1 MNKSEDVVLKVSESL
16 LDDELSLQD
25 LVAFV
30 RRNFYTLL
38 TGLFIGGIL
47 GLVIAFSIPAQW
59 EATALIRI
67 GQLGNAANAGNAG
80 NAGNAI
86 EPPLQVVDRIKNR
99 SFQNDVLKNLGLS
112 TSENDKLAK
121 KFRDTLKVKLEK
133 SDLVNL
139 AIRGSSPKTA
149 KQNMSA
155 IINEIE
161 SIHNKML
168 EPTVHRWQQE
178 LASIQLE
185 LNQANARQERLE
197 KSLNG
202 QTGSLNDKNFS
213 QAALLS
219 NILLVRE
226 AEFKNLRDRKRMLEE
241 QLSPARTFST
251 KAIGRVEVSEDPAYP
266 KKPLFAVLGL
276 FFGLLIALFWSVMQP
291 SIKNK

>member
-80 NAGNAI
+80 NAI
-86 EPPLQVVDRIKNR
+86 EPTLQVVDRIKNR

-121 KFRDTLKVKLEK
+121 NFRNTLKVKLEK

-139 AIRGSSPKTA
+139 SIRGSSPETA

-178 LASIQLE
+178 LASIQSE
-185 LNQANARQERLE
+185 LDQANAKQERLE

-219 NILLVRE
+219 NILLARE

-251 KAIGRVEVSEDPAYP
+251 EVIGRVEVSEDPAYP
-266 KKPLFAVLGL
+266 KKPLFAALGL
-276 FFGLLIALFWSVMQP
+276 FFGLLIALFWSVLQS

>member
-1 MNKSEDVVLKVSESL
+1 MNKSQR
-16 LDDELSLQD
+16 ELSLDNIARYDDEVSLID

-30 RRNFYTLL
+30 KRN
-38 TGLFIGGIL
+38 LFILISGAILGCIL
-47 GLVIAFSIPAQW
+47 GLGVAYAVAPQW
-59 EATALIRI
+59 EATALLRI
-67 GQLGNAANAGNAG
+67 GQLGNAG

-86 EPPLQVVDRIKNR
+86 EPTLQVVDRIKNR

-139 AIRGSSPKTA
+139 AIRGSSPETA

-178 LASIQLE
+178 LASIHLE
-185 LNQANARQERLE
+185 LDQANAKQERLE

-202 QTGSLNDKNFS
+202 QTGSFNDKNFS

-219 NILLVRE
+219 NILLARE

-251 KAIGRVEVSEDPAYP
+251 KVIGRVEVSEDPAYP
-266 KKPLFAVLGL
+266 KKPLFAALGL
-276 FFGLLIALFWSVMQP
+276 FFGLLIALFWSVLQS

>member
-1 MNKSEDVVLKVSESL
+1 MNKSEDGVLKVSESL

-25 LVAFV
+25 LLVFV
-30 RRNFYTLL
+30 QRNFYTLL
-38 TGLFIGGIL
+38 TGLFFGGIL

-59 EATALIRI
+59 EATALLRI
-67 GQLGNAANAGNAG
+67 GQLGNAG

-86 EPPLQVVDRIKNR
+86 EPTLQVVDRIKNR

-121 KFRDTLKVKLEK
+121 NFRDTLKVKLEK

-139 AIRGSSPKTA
+139 AIRGFSPETA
-149 KQNMSA
+149 KQNMNA

-168 EPTVHRWQQE
+168 DPTVHRWQQE
-178 LASIQLE
+178 LGSIQLE
-185 LNQANARQERLE
+185 LDQANAKQERLE
-197 KSLNG
+197 KSLNV
-202 QTGSLNDKNFS
+202 QTGSLNEKNFS

-219 NILLVRE
+219 NILLARE
-226 AEFKNLRDRKRMLEE
+226 AAFKNLRDRKRMLEE

-251 KAIGRVEVSEDPAYP
+251 KIIGRVEISEKPVYP
-266 KKPLFAVLGL
+266 KKSLFGL
-276 FFGLLIALFWSVMQP
+276 SGSFFGLILSLLLCTFKSLR
-291 SIKNK
+291 SNKGI

>member
-1 MNKSEDVVLKVSESL
+1 MNKSQR
-16 LDDELSLQD
+16 ELSLDNIARYDDEVSLID

-30 RRNFYTLL
+30 KRN
-38 TGLFIGGIL
+38 LFILISGAILGCIL
-47 GLVIAFSIPAQW
+47 GLGVAYAVAPQW
-59 EATALIRI
+59 EATALLRV
-67 GQLGNAANAGNAG
+67 GQFGNAG

-86 EPPLQVVDRIKNR
+86 EPTLQVVDRIKNR
-99 SFQNDVLKNLGLS
+99 SFQNDVLKNLGPS

-139 AIRGSSPKTA
+139 AIRGSTPETA

-155 IINEIE
+155 IINEIA

-185 LNQANARQERLE
+185 LDQANAKQERLE

-219 NILLVRE
+219 SILLARE
-226 AEFKNLRDRKRMLEE
+226 VEFKSLRDRKRMLEE

-251 KAIGRVEVSEDPAYP
+251 KVIGRVEVSEDPAYP
-266 KKPLFAVLGL
+266 KKPLFAALGL
-276 FFGLLIALFWSVMQP
+276 FFGLLIALFWSVLQS
-291 SIKNK
+291 SIRNK

>member
-1 MNKSEDVVLKVSESL
+1 MNKSEDGVLKVSESL

-25 LVAFV
+25 LLVFV
-30 RRNFYTLL
+30 QRNFYTLL
-38 TGLFIGGIL
+38 TGLFFGGIL

-59 EATALIRI
+59 EATALLRI
-67 GQLGNAANAGNAG
+67 GQLGNAG

-86 EPPLQVVDRIKNR
+86 EPTLQVVDRIKNR

-121 KFRDTLKVKLEK
+121 NFRDTLKVKLEK

-139 AIRGSSPKTA
+139 AIRGFSPETA
-149 KQNMSA
+149 KQNMNA

-168 EPTVHRWQQE
+168 DPTVHRWQQE
-178 LASIQLE
+178 LGSIQLE
-185 LNQANARQERLE
+185 LDQANAKQERLE
-197 KSLNG
+197 KSLNV
-202 QTGSLNDKNFS
+202 QTGSLNEKNFS

-219 NILLVRE
+219 NILLARE
-226 AEFKNLRDRKRMLEE
+226 AEFKSLRDRKRMLEE

-251 KAIGRVEVSEDPAYP
+251 EVIGRVEVSEDPAYP
-266 KKPLFAVLGL
+266 KKPLFAALGL
-276 FFGLLIALFWSVMQP
+276 FFGLLIALFWSVLQS

>member
-1 MNKSEDVVLKVSESL
+1 MNKSQR
-16 LDDELSLQD
+16 ELSLDNIARYDDEVSLID

-30 RRNFYTLL
+30 KRN
-38 TGLFIGGIL
+38 LFILISSAILGCIL
-47 GLVIAFSIPAQW
+47 GLGVAYAVAPQW
-59 EATALIRI
+59 EATALLRV
-67 GQLGNAANAGNAG
+67 GQLA

-86 EPPLQVVDRIKNR
+86 EPTLQVVDRIKNR

-112 TSENDKLAK
+112 RSENNDLAK
-121 KFRDTLKVKLEK
+121 NFRNTLKVKLEK

-139 AIRGSSPKTA
+139 AIRGSSPETA

-178 LASIQLE
+178 LASVQSE
-185 LNQANARQERLE
+185 LDEANAKQERLE

-202 QTGSLNDKNFS
+202 QNGSLNDKNFS

-219 NILLVRE
+219 SILLARE
-226 AEFKNLRDRKRMLEE
+226 SEFKSLRDRKLMLEE
-241 QLSPARTFST
+241 QLSPTRTYST
-251 KAIGRVEVSEDPAYP
+251 KVIGRVEVSEDPAYP

-276 FFGLLIALFWSVMQP
+276 FFGLLIALFWSVLQS
-291 SIKNK
+291 SIQNK

>member
-1 MNKSEDVVLKVSESL
+1 MNKSEDVVMKVTENQF
-16 LDDELSLQD
+16 DDELSLLD

-38 TGLFIGGIL
+38 IGLFLGGTL
-47 GLVIAFSIPAQW
+47 GLVIAFSMPAQW
-59 EATALIRI
+59 EATALLRI
-67 GQLGNAANAGNAG
+67 GQLGNAGNAG
-80 NAGNAI
+80 NAGNVI
-86 EPPLQVVDRIKNR
+86 EPTLLVVDRIKNR
-99 SFQNDVLKNLGLS
+99 SFQNDALKNLGLS

-121 KFRDTLKVKLEK
+121 YFKNTLKVKLEK

-139 AIRGSSPKTA
+139 AIRGSSPETA

-178 LASIQLE
+178 LASIHLE
-185 LNQANARQERLE
+185 LDQANAKQERLE

-202 QTGSLNDKNFS
+202 QTGSLNEKNFS

-219 NILLVRE
+219 NILLARE
-226 AEFKNLRDRKRMLEE
+226 AELKSLRDRKRMLEE

-251 KAIGRVEVSEDPAYP
+251 KIIGRVEISEKPVYP
-266 KKPLFAVLGL
+266 KKPLFAALGL
-276 FFGLLIALFWSVMQP
+276 IFGLLIALFG
-291 SIKNK
+291 SILQSTVKKQMAA